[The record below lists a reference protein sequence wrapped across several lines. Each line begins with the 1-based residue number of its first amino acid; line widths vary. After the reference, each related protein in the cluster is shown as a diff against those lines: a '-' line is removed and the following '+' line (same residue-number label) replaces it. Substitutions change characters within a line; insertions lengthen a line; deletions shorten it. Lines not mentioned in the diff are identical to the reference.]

1 LIKFKYHLYKM
12 AIKRNIKYLN
22 KDFTE
27 FRANLIDYARTY
39 FPTTYN
45 DFSPSSPGMMF
56 MEMAAYVG
64 DVLSFYLDNQIQE
77 NYLQYARQNNNL
89 FELAYMLGYKPNVTQ
104 VATADVD
111 FYQQVPSK
119 LSSSI
124 YVPDFDYTLF
134 INENA
139 VISSPLTGT
148 SNFIIEDPIDFSVS
162 SSADPTEVSV
172 YAISAGNPTFF
183 LLKKT
188 RKAISSTIN
197 TTTFSFG
204 SPIKFS
210 TVNINADK
218 IVGILD
224 VMDSDNNEWYEVDYL
239 AQETIYDSIKN
250 TNANDPNF
258 SSAGDTPYLLKLK
271 KVQRRFA
278 TRFIDSGSLQL
289 QFGAGT
295 SSDTDETVVPNP
307 DNVGLGLPFEKQKL
321 NTAYSPSNFI
331 FTKTYG
337 IAPSN
342 TTLTVRYLT
351 GGGATANT
359 PANTLTNIS
368 GDIKFLKN
376 NLNTSTANY
385 IFSSLAVNNA
395 SAADGG
401 GDGDTIEE
409 IRQNASAN
417 FSTQLRNV
425 TSDDYLVR
433 VLSMPAKYGAIAKA
447 YVETTKAQNISAGE
461 TNSILDLYALSYNA
475 DKTLRVPSTAL
486 KQNISTYLSQY
497 RMVNDVIN
505 IKDGFI
511 INIGVNFE
519 IIVLPD
525 YNNNEV
531 LVNCITALKNY
542 FAIDNWQINQPI
554 LLRDLYILLD
564 KIEGVQ
570 TVNKVE
576 IVNKV
581 GEDLGYSKYAYDI
594 KAATINNV
602 IYPSLDPSIFEVKY
616 LNSDIVGRCVSF

>member
-1 LIKFKYHLYKM
+1 M
-12 AIKRNIKYLN
+12 AVKRNIKYLN

-104 VATADVD
+104 VATADID

-258 SSAGDTPYLLKLK
+258 SSAGDAPYLLKLK

-461 TNSILDLYALSYNA
+461 TNSILDLYTLSYNA

-616 LNSDIVGRCVSF
+616 LNTDIIGRCVGF